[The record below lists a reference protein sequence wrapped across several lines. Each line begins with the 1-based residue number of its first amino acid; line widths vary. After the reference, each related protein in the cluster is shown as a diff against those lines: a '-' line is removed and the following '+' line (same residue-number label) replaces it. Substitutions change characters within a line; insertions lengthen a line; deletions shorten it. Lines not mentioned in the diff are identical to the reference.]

1 MKQGRLLDR
10 GTLWLPL
17 LLLLGSFACF
27 PADVL
32 ATDLPMIGGL
42 DPPGNYL
49 GFECQKG
56 SYLVGLKGKRG
67 DWIDR
72 IAAVCAP
79 WLPAEQT
86 FGRTSVGS
94 FFGTSEG
101 GRDVSTVCWGSGVR
115 NRAVQSWTYNFE
127 YLQANKHYVLAFIQA
142 HCVSLAPSAETG
154 ILVFGPRSFKYQQ
167 MQGPYEGPPPN
178 QACPAGEI
186 AVGMHV
192 RAALFVYAI
201 GLICGPP
208 PSLGAIATQVNPLAA
223 TPERPATKVNPLAV
237 APATGATNVNPL
249 AKAAVSSDDMFTIV
263 TPVWNDRVQQGQVVV
278 KLAPPKIG
286 MTQITQLEFKWL
298 DAPPTQP
305 YVNKVAVD
313 TNSLLQG
320 YAVPQPVT
328 RGQEGRW
335 EIRARASGKAV
346 PGPWSFPVQFR
357 LFLTQPTQ
365 SFKQT
370 SPIQQTAP
378 LPSSGMTAPSPVQQV
393 APQQGSLILPSP
405 SGSGS
410 TQMKRSPSMI
420 MPRGIEGK
428 AEKPNDQSVEE
439 AAKTE
444 TKP

>member
-1 MKQGRLLDR
+1 MKQGHFLDR

-17 LLLLGSFACF
+17 LLLLGLFACF
-27 PADVL
+27 PAHVL
-32 ATDLPMIGGL
+32 ATDMPVIGGL
-42 DPPGNYL
+42 NPGGTYL
-49 GFECQKG
+49 RFECQKG

-67 DWIDR
+67 DWADR

-127 YLQANKHYVLAFIQA
+127 YIQANKQYVLAFIQA

-186 AVGMHV
+186 AVGIHA

-208 PSLGAIATQVNPLAA
+208 PSLGPFATQVNPLAV

-237 APATGATNVNPL
+237 APETIAANVNPL
-249 AKAAVSSDDMFTIV
+249 TKAPVPSDDMFTMV

-278 KLAPPKIG
+278 KVTPPKIG
-286 MTQITQLEFKWL
+286 MTQVTQLEFTWL
-298 DAPPTQP
+298 DGPPTQP
-305 YVNKVAVD
+305 YVNNFAVD

-320 YAVPQPVT
+320 YLVPQQIT
-328 RGQEGRW
+328 RGNSGRW
-335 EIRARASGKAV
+335 KVRVRASGKAV
-346 PGPWSFPVQFR
+346 PGPWSFPVEFQ

-365 SFKQT
+365 S
-370 SPIQQTAP
+370 QQHTP
-378 LPSSGMTAPSPVQQV
+378 PPSSSVMQAPAS
-393 APQQGSLILPSP
+393 
-405 SGSGS
+405 SGSAAS
-410 TQMKRSPSMI
+410 QMKRSPSMI
-420 MPRGIEGK
+420 MPRGIE
-428 AEKPNDQSVEE
+428 EE
-439 AAKTE
+439 AGKKGNLTVDEPAKTE
-444 TKP
+444 KRP